1 MFRTFAV
8 VAAGLVL
15 GGVMAAG
22 GPWWIVPPGWWGLA
36 AMTLFALA
44 ARQRWF
50 GLALAAPGSPER
62 GLWIGLGSGAV
73 LAGHMGASLYRIGAN
88 MVIHSPQVHAFA
100 SDSWLLVLGGVL
112 AWAIARDP
120 RPRHDERDAQI
131 ATLGLRWSHYTLVG
145 LIGVGLMPLAYG
157 WTPGVRALSHAMIA
171 HLLIIALIVSWVVD
185 SFIRLR
191 EYQRDAHEARE

>member
-1 MFRTFAV
+1 MTRVFTV
-8 VAAGLVL
+8 ILAGLVL

-22 GPWWIVPPGWWGLA
+22 VRLWLVPPGWWGLV
-36 AMTLFALA
+36 AMTVIALA

-73 LAGHMGASLYRIGAN
+73 LAGHMGASLYRIGAD
-88 MVIHSPQVHAFA
+88 MVMHSPQVHAFA
-100 SDSWLLVLGGVL
+100 IDSWALVLGGML
-112 AWAIARDP
+112 SWAIARDP

-145 LIGVGLMPLAYG
+145 LIAAGLLPLGYG
-157 WTPGVRALSHAMIA
+157 WTDSALSHAMIA

-185 SFIRLR
+185 SAVRLR
-191 EYQRDAHEARE
+191 EYRRDAIEAGE